1 MDASICIFVLINHV
15 QSQIANYIHGLNES
29 AQRKFKCVAFLR
41 YTIVKVNIYEQ
52 FVLSICSVFMHLILN
67 LSTYACVNKSSS
79 STLYLSNL
87 SPLVKFDNWC
97 AFYTYTYI

>member
-52 FVLSICSVFMHLILN
+52 FVLSICSVFMHLILEK
-67 LSTYACVNKSSS
+67 LAASCACRAARGPPLPSGALAVAAV
-79 STLYLSNL
+79 
-87 SPLVKFDNWC
+87 SPAGW
-97 AFYTYTYI
+97 TT